1 MFLKEFLNEYRHMD
15 EIADLLE
22 ERITKYEKKKKVE
35 MTALYRA
42 IKDNL
47 TGDPTGDRMRAY
59 INFII
64 ERLYRKWWE
73 KAND

>member
-1 MFLKEFLNEYRHMD
+1 
-15 EIADLLE
+15 
-22 ERITKYEKKKKVE
+22 